1 MANYEEQ
8 IPEIT
13 LKFKKHPNQFTAKI
27 QSSKDAFN
35 LLKKFYDQ
43 DTIQL
48 CESVIA
54 LFLDRSNKSI
64 GWFKVSQGG
73 ISSSVIDVRLI
84 LITAIKCGA
93 SSIMLSHNHPSGDLR
108 PSTSDILITNKLKT
122 GAKTLDI
129 TLLNHIIVNDTLDNY
144 FSFADYGRL

>member
-1 MANYEEQ
+1 MKEYKEL

-13 LKFKKHPNQFTAKI
+13 LKFKKNPNQFMAQIK
-27 QSSKDAFN
+27 SSQDAFN

-43 DTIQL
+43 DTIEL

-73 ISSSVIDVRLI
+73 ISASVVDVRLI
-84 LITAIKCGA
+84 LATAIKCGA
-93 SSIMLSHNHPSGDLR
+93 SSIMLSHNHPSGQLLASINDID
-108 PSTSDILITNKLKT
+108 STKRLKM
-122 GAKTLDI
+122 ACEILDI
-129 TLLNHIIVNDTLDNY
+129 TLLDHIIVNDTLDNY
-144 FSFADYGRL
+144 FSFADDGRL

>member
-27 QSSKDAFN
+27 LSSQDAFN

-43 DTIQL
+43 DTIEL

-73 ISSSVIDVRLI
+73 ISASVVDVRLI
-84 LITAIKCGA
+84 LATAIKCGA
-93 SSIMLSHNHPSGDLR
+93 SSIMLSHNHPSGELS
-108 PSTSDILITNKLKT
+108 PSNPDILITNKLKT
-122 GAKTLDI
+122 GAETLDI
-129 TLLNHIIVNDTLDNY
+129 TLLDHIIVNDTLDNY
-144 FSFADYGRL
+144 FSFADDGRL

>member
-1 MANYEEQ
+1 MVNYKEQ

-27 QSSKDAFN
+27 QSSKDAFD

-43 DTIQL
+43 DTIGL
-48 CESVIA
+48 YESVIA

-73 ISSSVIDVRLI
+73 ISASVIDVRLI
-84 LITAIKCGA
+84 LATAIKCGA
-93 SSIMLSHNHPSGDLR
+93 SSIMLSHNHPTGELS
-108 PSTSDILITNKLKT
+108 PSTPDILITNKLKT
-122 GAKTLDI
+122 GAKTLNI
-129 TLLNHIIVNDTLDNY
+129 TLLDHIIVNDTLDNY
-144 FSFADYGRL
+144 FSFADDGRL